1 MAIGMLV
8 FFTLLFFAV
17 NVIYNLYA
25 TSVISSI
32 AVDAAR
38 DVAERDGK
46 TAGQAEDDFRAA
58 VSGEVSFKIREE
70 GDVVFADIEWETRAL
85 LPTISDARAFGVLN
99 RTFAVRVE
107 EQQVAP

>member
-25 TSVISSI
+25 TSVISAI

-46 TAGQAEDDFRAA
+46 TPGEAEADFHSA
-58 VSGEVSFKIREE
+58 VSGEVDFKIRQE